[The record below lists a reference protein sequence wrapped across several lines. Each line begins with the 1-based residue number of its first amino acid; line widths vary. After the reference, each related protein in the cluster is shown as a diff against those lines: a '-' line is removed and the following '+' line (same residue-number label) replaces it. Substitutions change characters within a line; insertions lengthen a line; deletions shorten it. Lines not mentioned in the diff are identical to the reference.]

1 MKKGLIVLG
10 IALVAAF
17 LFREGQREGVSTLA
31 KNTGKSLDVQTE
43 KLSNLDNNTNVSSP
57 SQQAVAVQPS
67 PSQTVAEE
75 DPAQMQ
81 SREIVPRE
89 LARPQAHPKF
99 AKPDSGDLKGNYLF
113 RSSSWKVWTGVRAVP
128 KVNVE
133 PGDEVVGLAAGYA
146 IIRDSAMLGDERNFS
161 LAAPMVVF
169 NENAGKVGVIPGRV
183 EVKLKDARQIGQ
195 IEKEYGLNVVNR
207 FPHLRLFF
215 VTSSLQ
221 NFDLSKLVTFLKK
234 DKRVEKA
241 DLEIVSGNRVK
252 N

>member
-31 KNTGKSLDVQTE
+31 KNTGKSLEVQTE
-43 KLSNLDNNTNVSSP
+43 KLQSLDSNTNVSGQTPQPVTPAP
-57 SQQAVAVQPS
+57 STMPLASVEAPQ
-67 PSQTVAEE
+67 
-75 DPAQMQ
+75 QMQ
-81 SREIVPRE
+81 AREIVSRDQTRQVQKYAQPGTEE
-89 LARPQAHPKF
+89 L
-99 AKPDSGDLKGNYLF
+99 
-113 RSSSWKVWTGVRAVP
+113 RSNSILRASPWKVWTGVRAVP

-133 PGDEVVGLAAGYA
+133 PGDEVVGLTSGYA
-146 IIRDSAMLGDERNFS
+146 IIKDGTMFGDDQNFS
-161 LAAPMVVF
+161 LKNPMVVF
-169 NENAGKVGVIPGRV
+169 DENSGRVGVVPGRV
-183 EVKLKDARQIGQ
+183 KLTLKDTKFMTSIQ
-195 IEKEYGLNVVNR
+195 KEYGLSVVNR

-221 NFDLSKLVTFLKK
+221 NFDLSKLVAFLKK